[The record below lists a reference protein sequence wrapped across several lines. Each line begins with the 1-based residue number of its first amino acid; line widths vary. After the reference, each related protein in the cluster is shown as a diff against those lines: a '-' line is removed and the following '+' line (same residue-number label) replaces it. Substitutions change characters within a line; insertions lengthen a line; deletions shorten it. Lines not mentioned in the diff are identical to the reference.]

1 MRKLLKALLILLAVL
16 LAVVIIYVGY
26 VMLSYDRIPDNQ
38 VLEIRNPQE
47 TDLVVRLGEEYAI
60 VTQNVG
66 FGAYTDDFTFFM
78 DGGVESWAKSP
89 ESVIECINA
98 AAEEVS
104 SLEPDFILFQE
115 VDFDST
121 SIDLCFW

>member
-1 MRKLLKALLILLAVL
+1 MSLLAGL
-16 LAVVIIYVGY
+16 LAVVNIYVGY

-38 VLEIRNPQE
+38 ELEIRNPQE
-47 TDLVVRLGEEYAI
+47 TDQAVRQGEEYAI

-104 SLEPDFILFQE
+104 SLGPDFILFHPQ
-115 VDFDST
+115 
-121 SIDLCFW
+121 LPYR

>member
-38 VLEIRNPQE
+38 ELEIRNPQE
-47 TDLVVRLGEEYAI
+47 TDLAVRLGEEYAI

-104 SLEPDFILFQE
+104 SSL
-115 VDFDST
+115 
-121 SIDLCFW
+121 